1 MYLNTKVNAKN
12 PNIQT
17 KSTTLSK
24 IIVPK
29 DLSTGTFST
38 PYKAVERAN
47 SPLLGMVRF
56 IKYPKEI
63 VQRELE
69 LEIW

>member
-1 MYLNTKVNAKN
+1 MLKILTYK
-12 PNIQT
+12 T

-29 DLSTGTFST
+29 DLSTELFST

-47 SPLLGMVRF
+47 SPLLGMVDSLNIR
-56 IKYPKEI
+56 KKSSKES
-63 VQRELE
+63 
-69 LEIW
+69 

>member
-1 MYLNTKVNAKN
+1 MM
-12 PNIQT
+12 
-17 KSTTLSK
+17 
-24 IIVPK
+24 VPK

-56 IKYPKEI
+56 MRYPKEI
-63 VQRELE
+63 VHNELE

>member
-1 MYLNTKVNAKN
+1 MRTKN
-12 PNIQT
+12 PNIQN

-24 IIVPK
+24 MMVPK

-56 IKYPKEI
+56 MRYPKEI
-63 VQRELE
+63 VHNELE